1 MIHLA
6 ATGLLILAFIQAV
19 TFVLRYLFTDWFKTS
34 MGWHA
39 MSFMA
44 ACGLALFLGL
54 VREFAPDWID
64 LDTSRVVAFAVIN
77 VVFFWRNWL
86 LFSGQR
92 RARAR
97 REHTDHVS

>member
-1 MIHLA
+1 MHNV
-6 ATGLLILAFIQAV
+6 ATALLVLAFLQAV
-19 TFVLRYLFTDWFKTS
+19 AFVVRYLITDWFRTS

-44 ACGLALFLGL
+44 ACALVLSLGL

-64 LDTSRVVAFAVIN
+64 LETARVVSFALIN
-77 VVFFWRNWL
+77 LVFAWRLWL
-86 LFSGQR
+86 LFDGQR

-97 REHTDHVS
+97 GDHTDHVS